1 MAKVTI
7 FIEDEP
13 SGTIQVGADFG
24 DAIDNDSQAH
34 AMGQVLLESILKN
47 AKSYQTVED
56 TAPEHNVEPSRIIT
70 PDSTN

>member
-1 MAKVTI
+1 MAKATI

-24 DAIDNDSQAH
+24 EVIDESSQAH
-34 AMGQVLLESILKN
+34 QMAKVLLNSILAN
-47 AKSYQTVED
+47 ANSFQTIED

-70 PDSTN
+70 PDQAT

>member
-24 DAIDNDSQAH
+24 DVVEQNSQAH
-34 AMGQVLLESILKN
+34 SMGMVLLESVLQN
-47 AKSYQTVED
+47 AKSYKKMED
-56 TAPEHNVEPSRIIT
+56 TVPEHDVEPSVIIT
-70 PDSTN
+70 ADKAI

>member
-24 DAIDNDSQAH
+24 DAIDDNSQAH
-34 AMGQVLLESILKN
+34 SMGQVLLESILKN